1 MLDIDA
7 LNAPTT
13 SAFFNV
19 EGKNAQSKDNARRRG
34 VNPAG
39 KKLIEFLSIYCQ

>member
-7 LNAPTT
+7 LNASTASP
-13 SAFFNV
+13 FFSL
-19 EGKNAQSKDNARRRG
+19 EGKSAQSKDNARRRG

-39 KKLIEFLSIYCQ
+39 KNEKYRSVLIF